1 MKSKMNTSNGKTLT
15 KRAVIFGILL
25 GIIYTFLGIYL
36 SYKVGLVALGGIF
49 LLGYVLLQLT
59 GSYNYKENV
68 ILTIIASSCLLPA
81 FEISDNIAA
90 MIIYKQYSNYQIAIS
105 FPLLL
110 FLGLI
115 GSLLGIFLL
124 MPFKDQLLSL
134 KWPMVEPSAKMMK
147 ALGGGKEEKR
157 RAFSS
162 MFVSA
167 AITLTTILG
176 KLRTLTSPFLPS
188 FIGFEVSPMMAGLG
202 FFISLSGVL
211 SLLIGA
217 LYSIGV
223 WFFLEGAN
231 STLNLSE
238 HIMHPWIFSLAIGIM
253 VTTALMNIA
262 LNRKAFSE
270 ALKGFKR
277 EHKGN
282 GLTSAWISLAS
293 VILLPLIA
301 LIGLYIILGSFYM
314 ALQTVYV
321 IIIGIPITF
330 LAAFFTAMARGETGF
345 ATSFSIDIVLLMSIL
360 LFAPDLAILL
370 IGFSFMNALEMSSNR
385 TIQSLK
391 IASLTEVSKKDAL
404 KAVIL
409 SIIPGAL
416 IGAGVIWFFI
426 NVLGGIG
433 TDAFPCPSAYVVG
446 GYVLGVRE
454 AIVHGFLPEMYD
466 LRMIFIGAVIS
477 IIFGVIQAKKK
488 LKGFSL
494 IPFAIGT
501 LIPATYIFPM
511 FLGAALDVY
520 LKKKYGKNLATYSRE
535 RNKWTII
542 TSGLFA
548 GEGLVLMFLYLA
560 YLFIPFA

>member
-1 MKSKMNTSNGKTLT
+1 MNSKSNASNSKALT
-15 KRAVIFGILL
+15 KRAVIFGLLL
-25 GIIYTFLGIYL
+25 GMIYTFLGIYL

-49 LLGYVLLQLT
+49 ILGYILLQLT

-68 ILTIIASSCLLPA
+68 ILTMIASACLLPA

-90 MIIYKQYSNYQIAIS
+90 LIIFRQYSNYQIVIS
-105 FPLLL
+105 FPLL
-110 FLGLI
+110 FFIGLV
-115 GSLLGIFLL
+115 GSILGIFLL
-124 MPFKDQLLSL
+124 MPFKDHLLSL

-147 ALGGGKEEKR
+147 ALGGGKEERKK
-157 RAFSS
+157 AFSS
-162 MFVSA
+162 MFASA
-167 AITLTTILG
+167 AITLTTLLG
-176 KLRTLTSPFLPS
+176 KIRTLTLPSLPS

-202 FFISLSGVL
+202 FFISLLGVI
-211 SLLIGA
+211 SLLLGA

-231 STLNLSE
+231 PTLNLSK

-253 VTTALMNIA
+253 VTTALMNIV
-262 LNRKAFSE
+262 LNRKAFAD
-270 ALKGFKR
+270 ALKSFKKER
-277 EHKGN
+277 KSSN
-282 GLTSAWISLAS
+282 FTYWVSPISM
-293 VILLPLIA
+293 ILLPLIA
-301 LIGLYIILGSFYM
+301 LVGLYFILGSFQM
-314 ALQTVYV
+314 TLEIIYV
-321 IIIGIPITF
+321 TIIGIPITF
-330 LAAFFTAMARGETGF
+330 LAAFFVAMARGETGF

-391 IASLTEVSKKDAL
+391 LASLTEIREKDVL
-404 KAVIL
+404 KAIII

-433 TDAFPCPSAYVVG
+433 TNIFPCPSAYVTG

-454 AIVHGFLPEMYD
+454 AIIHGLLPEMYD
-466 LRMIFIGAVIS
+466 LRIILVGAVIS

-511 FLGAALDVY
+511 FLGAALDIY
-520 LKKKYGKNLATYSRE
+520 LKRKYRENLVTYNQE

-548 GEGLVLMFLYLA
+548 GEGVVLMFFYLA
-560 YLFIPFA
+560 YLFIPLS

>member
-1 MKSKMNTSNGKTLT
+1 MNSKSNASNSKALT
-15 KRAVIFGILL
+15 KRAVIFGLLL
-25 GIIYTFLGIYL
+25 GMIYTFLGIYL

-49 LLGYVLLQLT
+49 ILGYILLQLT

-68 ILTIIASSCLLPA
+68 ILTMIASACLLPA

-90 MIIYKQYSNYQIAIS
+90 LIIFRQYSNYQIVIS
-105 FPLLL
+105 FPLL
-110 FLGLI
+110 FFIGLV
-115 GSLLGIFLL
+115 GSILGIFLL
-124 MPFKDQLLSL
+124 MPFKDHLLSL

-147 ALGGGKEEKR
+147 ALGGGKEERK

-162 MFVSA
+162 MFVSV
-167 AITLTTILG
+167 AITLTTLLG
-176 KLRTLTSPFLPS
+176 KIRTLTLPSLPS

-202 FFISLSGVL
+202 FFISLLGVI
-211 SLLIGA
+211 SLLLGA

-231 STLNLSE
+231 PTLNLSK

-253 VTTALMNIA
+253 VTTALMNIV
-262 LNRKAFSE
+262 LNRKAFAD
-270 ALKGFKR
+270 ALKSFKR
-277 EHKGN
+277 ERKSSN
-282 GLTSAWISLAS
+282 FTYWVSPISM
-293 VILLPLIA
+293 ILLPLIA
-301 LIGLYIILGSFYM
+301 LVGLYFILGSFQM
-314 ALQTVYV
+314 TLEIIYV
-321 IIIGIPITF
+321 TIIGIPITF
-330 LAAFFTAMARGETGF
+330 LAAFFVAMARGETGF

-391 IASLTEVSKKDAL
+391 LASLTEIREKDTL
-404 KAVIL
+404 KAIII

-433 TDAFPCPSAYVVG
+433 TNIFPCPSAYVTG

-454 AIVHGFLPEMYD
+454 AIVHGLLPEMYD
-466 LRMIFIGAVIS
+466 LRIILVGAVIS

-511 FLGAALDVY
+511 FLGAALDIY
-520 LKKKYGKNLATYSRE
+520 LKRKYRENLVTYNQE

-548 GEGLVLMFLYLA
+548 GEGVVLMFFYLA
-560 YLFIPFA
+560 YLFIPLS

>member
-1 MKSKMNTSNGKTLT
+1 MNSKSNASNSKALT
-15 KRAVIFGILL
+15 KRAVIFGLLL
-25 GIIYTFLGIYL
+25 GMIYTFLGIYL

-49 LLGYVLLQLT
+49 ILGYILLQLT

-68 ILTIIASSCLLPA
+68 ILTMIASACLLPA

-90 MIIYKQYSNYQIAIS
+90 LIIFRQYSNYQIVIS
-105 FPLLL
+105 FLLL
-110 FLGLI
+110 FFIGLV
-115 GSLLGIFLL
+115 GSILGIFLL
-124 MPFKDQLLSL
+124 MPFKDHLLSL

-147 ALGGGKEEKR
+147 ALGGGKEERK

-167 AITLTTILG
+167 AITLTTLLG
-176 KLRTLTSPFLPS
+176 RIRTLTLPSLPS

-202 FFISLSGVL
+202 FFISLLGVI
-211 SLLIGA
+211 SLLLGA

-231 STLNLSE
+231 PTLNLSK

-253 VTTALMNIA
+253 VTTALMNIV
-262 LNRKAFSE
+262 LNRKAFAD
-270 ALKGFKR
+270 ALKSFKR
-277 EHKGN
+277 ERKSSN
-282 GLTSAWISLAS
+282 FTYWVSPISM
-293 VILLPLIA
+293 ILLPLIA
-301 LIGLYIILGSFYM
+301 LVGLYFILGSFQM
-314 ALQTVYV
+314 TLEIIYV
-321 IIIGIPITF
+321 TIIGIPITF
-330 LAAFFTAMARGETGF
+330 LAAFFVAMARGETGF

-391 IASLTEVSKKDAL
+391 LASLTEIHEKDAL
-404 KAVIL
+404 KAIII

-433 TDAFPCPSAYVVG
+433 TNIFPCPSAYVTG

-454 AIVHGFLPEMYD
+454 AIVHGLLPEMYD
-466 LRMIFIGAVIS
+466 LRIILVGAVIS

-488 LKGFSL
+488 LKGFLL

-511 FLGAALDVY
+511 FLGAALDIY
-520 LKKKYGKNLATYSRE
+520 LKRKYRENLVTYNQE

-548 GEGLVLMFLYLA
+548 GEGVVLMFFYLA
-560 YLFIPFA
+560 YLFIPLS

>member
-1 MKSKMNTSNGKTLT
+1 MNSKSNASNSKALT
-15 KRAVIFGILL
+15 KRAVIFGLLL
-25 GIIYTFLGIYL
+25 GMIYTFLGIYL

-49 LLGYVLLQLT
+49 ILGYILLQLT

-68 ILTIIASSCLLPA
+68 ILTMIASACLLPA

-90 MIIYKQYSNYQIAIS
+90 LIIFRQYSNYQIVIS
-105 FPLLL
+105 FPLL
-110 FLGLI
+110 FFIGLV
-115 GSLLGIFLL
+115 GSILGIFLL
-124 MPFKDQLLSL
+124 MPFKDHLLSL

-147 ALGGGKEEKR
+147 ALGGGKEERK

-162 MFVSA
+162 MFVSV
-167 AITLTTILG
+167 AITLTTLLG
-176 KLRTLTSPFLPS
+176 KIRTLTLPSLPS

-202 FFISLSGVL
+202 FFISLLGVI
-211 SLLIGA
+211 SLLLGA

-231 STLNLSE
+231 PTLNLSK

-253 VTTALMNIA
+253 VTTALMNIV
-262 LNRKAFSE
+262 LNRKAFAD
-270 ALKGFKR
+270 ALKSFKR
-277 EHKGN
+277 ERKSSN
-282 GLTSAWISLAS
+282 FTYWVSPISM
-293 VILLPLIA
+293 ILLPLIA
-301 LIGLYIILGSFYM
+301 LVGLYFILGSFQM
-314 ALQTVYV
+314 TLEIIYV
-321 IIIGIPITF
+321 TIIGIPITF
-330 LAAFFTAMARGETGF
+330 LAAFFVAMARGETGF

-391 IASLTEVSKKDAL
+391 LASLTEIREKDVL
-404 KAVIL
+404 KAIII

-433 TDAFPCPSAYVVG
+433 TNIFPCPSAYVTG

-454 AIVHGFLPEMYD
+454 AIVHGLLPEMYD
-466 LRMIFIGAVIS
+466 LRIILVGAVIS

-511 FLGAALDVY
+511 FLGAALDIY
-520 LKKKYGKNLATYSRE
+520 LKRKYRENLVTYNQE

-548 GEGLVLMFLYLA
+548 GEGVVLMFFYLA
-560 YLFIPFA
+560 YLFIPLS

>member
-1 MKSKMNTSNGKTLT
+1 MNSKSNASNSKALT
-15 KRAVIFGILL
+15 KRAVIFGLLL
-25 GIIYTFLGIYL
+25 GMIYTFLGIYL

-49 LLGYVLLQLT
+49 ILGYILLQLT

-68 ILTIIASSCLLPA
+68 ILTMIASACLLPA

-90 MIIYKQYSNYQIAIS
+90 LIIFRQYSNYQIVIS
-105 FPLLL
+105 FPLL
-110 FLGLI
+110 FFIGLV
-115 GSLLGIFLL
+115 GSILGIFLL
-124 MPFKDQLLSL
+124 MPFKDHLLSL

-147 ALGGGKEEKR
+147 ALGGGKEERK

-162 MFVSA
+162 MFVSV
-167 AITLTTILG
+167 AITLTTLLG
-176 KLRTLTSPFLPS
+176 KIRTLTLPSLPS

-202 FFISLSGVL
+202 FFISLLGVI
-211 SLLIGA
+211 SLLLGA

-231 STLNLSE
+231 PTLNLSK

-253 VTTALMNIA
+253 VTTALMNIV
-262 LNRKAFSE
+262 LNRKAFAD
-270 ALKGFKR
+270 ALKSFKR
-277 EHKGN
+277 ERKSSN
-282 GLTSAWISLAS
+282 FAYWVSPISM
-293 VILLPLIA
+293 ILLPLIA
-301 LIGLYIILGSFYM
+301 LVGLYFILGSFQM
-314 ALQTVYV
+314 TLEIIYV
-321 IIIGIPITF
+321 TIIGIPITF
-330 LAAFFTAMARGETGF
+330 LAAFFVAMARGETGF

-391 IASLTEVSKKDAL
+391 LASLTEIHEKDAL
-404 KAVIL
+404 KAIII

-433 TDAFPCPSAYVVG
+433 TNIFPCPSAYVTG

-454 AIVHGFLPEMYD
+454 AIVHGLLPEMYD
-466 LRMIFIGAVIS
+466 LRIILVGAVIS

-511 FLGAALDVY
+511 FLGAALDIY
-520 LKKKYGKNLATYSRE
+520 LKRKYRENLVTYNQE

-548 GEGLVLMFLYLA
+548 GEGVVLMFFYLA
-560 YLFIPFA
+560 YLFIPLS

>member
-1 MKSKMNTSNGKTLT
+1 MNSKSNASNSKALT
-15 KRAVIFGILL
+15 KRAVIFGLLL
-25 GIIYTFLGIYL
+25 GMIYTFLGIYL

-49 LLGYVLLQLT
+49 ILGYILLQLT

-68 ILTIIASSCLLPA
+68 ILTMIASACLLPA

-90 MIIYKQYSNYQIAIS
+90 LIIFRQYSNYQIVIS
-105 FPLLL
+105 FPLL
-110 FLGLI
+110 FFIGLV
-115 GSLLGIFLL
+115 GSILGIFLL
-124 MPFKDQLLSL
+124 MPFKDHLLSL

-147 ALGGGKEEKR
+147 ALGGGKEERK

-162 MFVSA
+162 MFVSV
-167 AITLTTILG
+167 AITLTTLLG
-176 KLRTLTSPFLPS
+176 KIRTLTLPSLPS

-202 FFISLSGVL
+202 FFISLLGVI
-211 SLLIGA
+211 SLLLGA

-231 STLNLSE
+231 PTLNLSK

-262 LNRKAFSE
+262 LNRKAFAD
-270 ALKGFKR
+270 ALKSFKR
-277 EHKGN
+277 ERKSSN
-282 GLTSAWISLAS
+282 FTYWVSPISM
-293 VILLPLIA
+293 ILLPLIA
-301 LIGLYIILGSFYM
+301 LVGLYFILGSFQM
-314 ALQTVYV
+314 TLEIIYV
-321 IIIGIPITF
+321 TIIGIPITF
-330 LAAFFTAMARGETGF
+330 LAAFFVAMARGETGF

-391 IASLTEVSKKDAL
+391 LASLTEIHEKDAL
-404 KAVIL
+404 KAIII

-433 TDAFPCPSAYVVG
+433 TNIFPCPSAYVTG

-454 AIVHGFLPEMYD
+454 AIVHGLLPEMYD
-466 LRMIFIGAVIS
+466 LRIILVGAVIS

-511 FLGAALDVY
+511 FLGGALDIY
-520 LKKKYGKNLATYSRE
+520 LKRKYRENLVTYNQE

-548 GEGLVLMFLYLA
+548 GEGVVLMFFYLA
-560 YLFIPFA
+560 YLFIPLS

>member
-1 MKSKMNTSNGKTLT
+1 MNSKSNASNSKALT
-15 KRAVIFGILL
+15 KRAVIFGLLL
-25 GIIYTFLGIYL
+25 GMIYTFLGIYL

-49 LLGYVLLQLT
+49 ILGYMLLQLT

-68 ILTIIASSCLLPA
+68 ILTIIASACLLPA

-90 MIIYKQYSNYQIAIS
+90 LIIFRQYSNYQIVIS
-105 FPLLL
+105 FPLL
-110 FLGLI
+110 FFIGLV
-115 GSLLGIFLL
+115 GSILGIFLL
-124 MPFKDQLLSL
+124 MPFKDHLLSL

-147 ALGGGKEEKR
+147 ALGGGKEERK

-167 AITLTTILG
+167 AITLTTLLG
-176 KLRTLTSPFLPS
+176 RIRTLTLPSLPS

-202 FFISLSGVL
+202 FFISLLGVI
-211 SLLIGA
+211 SLLLGA

-231 STLNLSE
+231 PTLNLSK

-253 VTTALMNIA
+253 VTTALMNIV
-262 LNRKAFSE
+262 LNRKAFAD
-270 ALKGFKR
+270 ALKSFKR
-277 EHKGN
+277 ERKSSN
-282 GLTSAWISLAS
+282 FTYWVSPISM
-293 VILLPLIA
+293 ILLPLIA
-301 LIGLYIILGSFYM
+301 LVGLYFILGSFQM
-314 ALQTVYV
+314 TLEIIYV
-321 IIIGIPITF
+321 TIIGIPITF
-330 LAAFFTAMARGETGF
+330 LAAFFVAMARGETGF

-391 IASLTEVSKKDAL
+391 LASLTEIREKDVL
-404 KAVIL
+404 KAIII

-433 TDAFPCPSAYVVG
+433 TNIFPCPSAYVTG

-454 AIVHGFLPEMYD
+454 AIIHGLLPEMYD
-466 LRMIFIGAVIS
+466 LRIILVGAVIS

-511 FLGAALDVY
+511 FLGAALDIY
-520 LKKKYGKNLATYSRE
+520 LKRKYRENLVTYNQE

-548 GEGLVLMFLYLA
+548 GEGVVLMFFYLA
-560 YLFIPFA
+560 YLFIPLS

>member
-1 MKSKMNTSNGKTLT
+1 MNSKSNASNSKALT
-15 KRAVIFGILL
+15 KRAVIFGLLL
-25 GIIYTFLGIYL
+25 GMIYTFLGIYL

-49 LLGYVLLQLT
+49 ILGYVLLQLT

-68 ILTIIASSCLLPA
+68 ILTIIASACLLPA

-90 MIIYKQYSNYQIAIS
+90 LIIFRQYSNYQIVIS
-105 FPLLL
+105 FPLL
-110 FLGLI
+110 FFIGLV
-115 GSLLGIFLL
+115 GSILGIFLL
-124 MPFKDQLLSL
+124 MPFKDHLLSL

-147 ALGGGKEEKR
+147 ALGGGKEERK

-162 MFVSA
+162 MFASA
-167 AITLTTILG
+167 AITLTTLLG
-176 KLRTLTSPFLPS
+176 RIRTLTLPSLPS

-202 FFISLSGVL
+202 FFISLLGVI
-211 SLLIGA
+211 SLLLGA

-231 STLNLSE
+231 PTLNLSK

-253 VTTALMNIA
+253 VTTALMNIV
-262 LNRKAFSE
+262 LNRKAFAD
-270 ALKGFKR
+270 ALKSFKR
-277 EHKGN
+277 ERKSSN
-282 GLTSAWISLAS
+282 FTYWVSPISM
-293 VILLPLIA
+293 ILLPLIA
-301 LIGLYIILGSFYM
+301 LVGLYFILGSFQM
-314 ALQTVYV
+314 TLEIIYV
-321 IIIGIPITF
+321 TIIGIPITF
-330 LAAFFTAMARGETGF
+330 LAAFFVAMARGETGF

-391 IASLTEVSKKDAL
+391 LASLTEIREKDVL
-404 KAVIL
+404 KAIII

-433 TDAFPCPSAYVVG
+433 TNIFPCPSAYVTG

-454 AIVHGFLPEMYD
+454 AIIHGLLPEMYD
-466 LRMIFIGAVIS
+466 LRIILVGAVIS

-511 FLGAALDVY
+511 FLGAALDIY
-520 LKKKYGKNLATYSRE
+520 LKRKYGENLVTYNQE

-548 GEGLVLMFLYLA
+548 GEGVVLMFFYLA
-560 YLFIPFA
+560 YLFIPLS

>member
-1 MKSKMNTSNGKTLT
+1 MNSKSNASNSKALT
-15 KRAVIFGILL
+15 KRAVIFGLLL
-25 GIIYTFLGIYL
+25 GMIYTFLGIYL

-49 LLGYVLLQLT
+49 ILGYILLQLT

-68 ILTIIASSCLLPA
+68 ILTMIASACLLPA

-90 MIIYKQYSNYQIAIS
+90 LIIFRQYSNYQIVIS
-105 FPLLL
+105 FPLL
-110 FLGLI
+110 FFIGLV
-115 GSLLGIFLL
+115 GSILGIFLL
-124 MPFKDQLLSL
+124 MPFKDHLLSL

-147 ALGGGKEEKR
+147 ALGGGKEERK

-167 AITLTTILG
+167 AITLTTLLG
-176 KLRTLTSPFLPS
+176 RIRTLTLPSLPS

-202 FFISLSGVL
+202 FFISLLGVI
-211 SLLIGA
+211 SLLLGA

-231 STLNLSE
+231 PTLNLSK

-262 LNRKAFSE
+262 LNRKAFAD
-270 ALKGFKR
+270 ALKSFKR
-277 EHKGN
+277 ERKSSN
-282 GLTSAWISLAS
+282 FTYWVSPISM
-293 VILLPLIA
+293 ILLPLIA
-301 LIGLYIILGSFYM
+301 LVGLYFILGSFQM
-314 ALQTVYV
+314 TLEIIYV
-321 IIIGIPITF
+321 TIIGIPITF
-330 LAAFFTAMARGETGF
+330 LAAFFVAMARGETGF

-391 IASLTEVSKKDAL
+391 LASLTEIHEKDAL
-404 KAVIL
+404 KAIII

-433 TDAFPCPSAYVVG
+433 TNIFPCPSAYVTG

-454 AIVHGFLPEMYD
+454 AIVHGLLPEMYD
-466 LRMIFIGAVIS
+466 LRIILVGAVIS

-511 FLGAALDVY
+511 FLGAALDIY
-520 LKKKYGKNLATYSRE
+520 LKRKYRENLVTYNQE

-548 GEGLVLMFLYLA
+548 GEGVVLMFFYLA
-560 YLFIPFA
+560 YLFIPLS

>member
-1 MKSKMNTSNGKTLT
+1 MNSKSNASNSKALT
-15 KRAVIFGILL
+15 KRAVIFGLLL
-25 GIIYTFLGIYL
+25 GMIYTFLGIYL

-49 LLGYVLLQLT
+49 ILGYMLLQLT

-68 ILTIIASSCLLPA
+68 ILTIIASACLLPA

-90 MIIYKQYSNYQIAIS
+90 LIIFRQYSNYQIVIS
-105 FPLLL
+105 FPLL
-110 FLGLI
+110 FFIGLV
-115 GSLLGIFLL
+115 GSILGIFLL
-124 MPFKDQLLSL
+124 MPFKDHLLSL

-147 ALGGGKEEKR
+147 ALGGGKEERK

-167 AITLTTILG
+167 AITLTTLLG
-176 KLRTLTSPFLPS
+176 RIRTLTLPSLPS

-202 FFISLSGVL
+202 FFISLLGVI
-211 SLLIGA
+211 SLLLGA

-231 STLNLSE
+231 PTLNLSK

-262 LNRKAFSE
+262 LNRKAFAD
-270 ALKGFKR
+270 ALKSFKR
-277 EHKGN
+277 ERKSSN
-282 GLTSAWISLAS
+282 FTYWVSPISM
-293 VILLPLIA
+293 ILLPLIA
-301 LIGLYIILGSFYM
+301 LVGLYFILGSFQM
-314 ALQTVYV
+314 TLEIIYV
-321 IIIGIPITF
+321 TIIGIPITF
-330 LAAFFTAMARGETGF
+330 LAAFFVAMARGETGF

-391 IASLTEVSKKDAL
+391 LASLTEIREKDTL
-404 KAVIL
+404 KAIII

-433 TDAFPCPSAYVVG
+433 TNIFPCPSAYVTG

-454 AIVHGFLPEMYD
+454 AIIHGLLPEMYD
-466 LRMIFIGAVIS
+466 LRIILVGAVIS

-511 FLGAALDVY
+511 FLGAALDIY
-520 LKKKYGKNLATYSRE
+520 LKRKYRENLVTYNQE

-548 GEGLVLMFLYLA
+548 GEGVVLMFFYLA
-560 YLFIPFA
+560 YLFIPLS

>member
-1 MKSKMNTSNGKTLT
+1 MNSKSNASNSKALT
-15 KRAVIFGILL
+15 KRAVIFGLLL
-25 GIIYTFLGIYL
+25 GMIYTFLGIYL

-49 LLGYVLLQLT
+49 ILGYMLLQLT

-68 ILTIIASSCLLPA
+68 ILTIIASACLLPA

-90 MIIYKQYSNYQIAIS
+90 LIIFRQYSNYQIVIS
-105 FPLLL
+105 FPLL
-110 FLGLI
+110 FFIGLV
-115 GSLLGIFLL
+115 GSILGIFLL
-124 MPFKDQLLSL
+124 MPFKDHLLSL

-147 ALGGGKEEKR
+147 ALGGGKEERK

-167 AITLTTILG
+167 AITLTTLLG
-176 KLRTLTSPFLPS
+176 RIRTLTLPSLPS

-202 FFISLSGVL
+202 FFISLLGVI
-211 SLLIGA
+211 SLLLGA

-231 STLNLSE
+231 PTLNLSK

-262 LNRKAFSE
+262 LNRKAFAD
-270 ALKGFKR
+270 ALKSFKR
-277 EHKGN
+277 ERKSSN
-282 GLTSAWISLAS
+282 FTYWVSPISM
-293 VILLPLIA
+293 ILLPLIA
-301 LIGLYIILGSFYM
+301 LVGLYLILGSFQM
-314 ALQTVYV
+314 TLEIIYV
-321 IIIGIPITF
+321 TIIGIPITF
-330 LAAFFTAMARGETGF
+330 LAAFFVAMARGETGF

-391 IASLTEVSKKDAL
+391 LASLTEIREKDTL
-404 KAVIL
+404 KAIII

-433 TDAFPCPSAYVVG
+433 TNIFPCPSAYVTG

-454 AIVHGFLPEMYD
+454 AIIHGLLPEMYD
-466 LRMIFIGAVIS
+466 LRIILVGAVIS

-511 FLGAALDVY
+511 FLGAALDIY
-520 LKKKYGKNLATYSRE
+520 LKRKYRENLVTYNQE

-548 GEGLVLMFLYLA
+548 GEGVVLMFFYLA
-560 YLFIPFA
+560 YLFIPLS

>member
-1 MKSKMNTSNGKTLT
+1 MNSKSNASNSKALT
-15 KRAVIFGILL
+15 KRAVIFGLLL
-25 GIIYTFLGIYL
+25 GMIYTFLGIYL

-49 LLGYVLLQLT
+49 ILGYMLLQLT

-68 ILTIIASSCLLPA
+68 ILTIIASACLLPA

-90 MIIYKQYSNYQIAIS
+90 LIIFRQYSNYQIVIS
-105 FPLLL
+105 FPLL
-110 FLGLI
+110 FFIGLV
-115 GSLLGIFLL
+115 GSILGIFLL
-124 MPFKDQLLSL
+124 MPFKDHLLSL

-147 ALGGGKEEKR
+147 ALGGGKEERK

-167 AITLTTILG
+167 AITLTTLLG
-176 KLRTLTSPFLPS
+176 RIRTLTLPSLPS

-202 FFISLSGVL
+202 FFISLLGVI
-211 SLLIGA
+211 SLLLGA

-231 STLNLSE
+231 PTLNLSK

-262 LNRKAFSE
+262 LNRKAFAD
-270 ALKGFKR
+270 ALKSFKR
-277 EHKGN
+277 ERKSSN
-282 GLTSAWISLAS
+282 FTYWVSPISM
-293 VILLPLIA
+293 ILLPLIA
-301 LIGLYIILGSFYM
+301 LVGLYFILGSFQM
-314 ALQTVYV
+314 TLEIIYV
-321 IIIGIPITF
+321 TIIGIPITF
-330 LAAFFTAMARGETGF
+330 LAAFFVAMARGETGF

-391 IASLTEVSKKDAL
+391 LASLTEIHEKDAL
-404 KAVIL
+404 KAIII

-433 TDAFPCPSAYVVG
+433 TNIFPCPSAYVTG

-454 AIVHGFLPEMYD
+454 AIVHGLLPEMYD
-466 LRMIFIGAVIS
+466 LRIILVGAVIS

-511 FLGAALDVY
+511 FLGAALDIY
-520 LKKKYGKNLATYSRE
+520 LKRKYRENLVTYNQE

-548 GEGLVLMFLYLA
+548 GEGVVLMFFYLA
-560 YLFIPFA
+560 YLFIPLS

>member
-1 MKSKMNTSNGKTLT
+1 MNSKSNASNSKALT
-15 KRAVIFGILL
+15 KRAVIFGLLL
-25 GIIYTFLGIYL
+25 GMIYTFLGIYL

-49 LLGYVLLQLT
+49 ILGYMLLQLT

-68 ILTIIASSCLLPA
+68 ILTIIASACLLPA

-90 MIIYKQYSNYQIAIS
+90 LIIFRQYSNYQIVIS
-105 FPLLL
+105 FPLL
-110 FLGLI
+110 FFIGLV
-115 GSLLGIFLL
+115 GSILGIFLL
-124 MPFKDQLLSL
+124 MPFKDHLLSL

-147 ALGGGKEEKR
+147 ALGGGKEERK

-162 MFVSA
+162 MFVSV
-167 AITLTTILG
+167 AITLTTLLG
-176 KLRTLTSPFLPS
+176 KIRTLTLPSLPS

-202 FFISLSGVL
+202 FFISLLGVI
-211 SLLIGA
+211 SLLLGA

-231 STLNLSE
+231 PTLNLSK

-262 LNRKAFSE
+262 LNRKAFAD
-270 ALKGFKR
+270 ALKSFKR
-277 EHKGN
+277 ERKSSN
-282 GLTSAWISLAS
+282 FTYWVSPISM
-293 VILLPLIA
+293 ILLPLIA
-301 LIGLYIILGSFYM
+301 LVGLYFILGSFQM
-314 ALQTVYV
+314 TLEIIYV
-321 IIIGIPITF
+321 TIIGIPITF
-330 LAAFFTAMARGETGF
+330 LAAFFVAMARGETGF

-391 IASLTEVSKKDAL
+391 LASLTEIREKDTL
-404 KAVIL
+404 KAIII

-433 TDAFPCPSAYVVG
+433 TNIFPCPSAYVTG

-454 AIVHGFLPEMYD
+454 AIIHGLLPEMYD
-466 LRMIFIGAVIS
+466 LRIILVGAVIS

-511 FLGAALDVY
+511 FLGAALDIY
-520 LKKKYGKNLATYSRE
+520 LKRKYRENLVTYNQE

-548 GEGLVLMFLYLA
+548 GEGVVLMFFYLA
-560 YLFIPFA
+560 YLFIPLS

>member
-1 MKSKMNTSNGKTLT
+1 MNSKSNASNSKALT
-15 KRAVIFGILL
+15 KRAVIFGLLL
-25 GIIYTFLGIYL
+25 GMIYTFLGIYL

-49 LLGYVLLQLT
+49 ILGYILLQLT

-68 ILTIIASSCLLPA
+68 ILTMIASACLLPA

-90 MIIYKQYSNYQIAIS
+90 LIIFRQYSNYQIVIS
-105 FPLLL
+105 FPLL
-110 FLGLI
+110 FFIGLV
-115 GSLLGIFLL
+115 GSILGIFLL
-124 MPFKDQLLSL
+124 MPFKDHLLSL

-147 ALGGGKEEKR
+147 ALGGGKEERK

-167 AITLTTILG
+167 AITLTTLLG
-176 KLRTLTSPFLPS
+176 RIRTLTLPSLPS

-202 FFISLSGVL
+202 FFISLLGVI
-211 SLLIGA
+211 SLLLGA

-231 STLNLSE
+231 PTLNLSK

-253 VTTALMNIA
+253 VTTALMNIV
-262 LNRKAFSE
+262 LNRKAFAD
-270 ALKGFKR
+270 ALKSFKR
-277 EHKGN
+277 ERKSSN
-282 GLTSAWISLAS
+282 FTYWVSPISM
-293 VILLPLIA
+293 ILLPLIA
-301 LIGLYIILGSFYM
+301 LVGLYFILGSFQM
-314 ALQTVYV
+314 TLEIIYV
-321 IIIGIPITF
+321 TIIGIPITF
-330 LAAFFTAMARGETGF
+330 LAAFFVAMARGETGF

-391 IASLTEVSKKDAL
+391 LASLTEIHEKDAL
-404 KAVIL
+404 KAIII

-433 TDAFPCPSAYVVG
+433 TNIFPCPSAYVTG

-454 AIVHGFLPEMYD
+454 AIVHGLLPEMYD
-466 LRMIFIGAVIS
+466 LRIILVGAVIS

-488 LKGFSL
+488 LKGFLL

-511 FLGAALDVY
+511 FLGAALDIY
-520 LKKKYGKNLATYSRE
+520 LKRKYRENLVTYNQE

-548 GEGLVLMFLYLA
+548 GEGVVLMFFYLA
-560 YLFIPFA
+560 YLFIPLS

>member
-1 MKSKMNTSNGKTLT
+1 MNSKSNASNSKALT
-15 KRAVIFGILL
+15 KRAVIFGLLL
-25 GIIYTFLGIYL
+25 GMIYTFLGIYL

-49 LLGYVLLQLT
+49 ILGYVLLQLT

-68 ILTIIASSCLLPA
+68 ILTIIASACLLPA

-90 MIIYKQYSNYQIAIS
+90 LIIFRQYSNYQIVIS
-105 FPLLL
+105 FPLL
-110 FLGLI
+110 FFIGLV
-115 GSLLGIFLL
+115 GSILGIFLL
-124 MPFKDQLLSL
+124 MPFKDHLLSL

-147 ALGGGKEEKR
+147 ALGGGKEERK

-167 AITLTTILG
+167 AITLTTLLG
-176 KLRTLTSPFLPS
+176 KIRTLTLPSLPS

-202 FFISLSGVL
+202 FFISLLGVI
-211 SLLIGA
+211 SLLLGA

-231 STLNLSE
+231 PTLNLSK

-253 VTTALMNIA
+253 VTTALMNIV
-262 LNRKAFSE
+262 LNRKAFAD
-270 ALKGFKR
+270 ALKSFKR
-277 EHKGN
+277 ERKSSN
-282 GLTSAWISLAS
+282 FTYWVSPISM
-293 VILLPLIA
+293 ILLPLIA
-301 LIGLYIILGSFYM
+301 LVGLYFILGSFQM
-314 ALQTVYV
+314 TLEIIYV
-321 IIIGIPITF
+321 TIIGIPITF
-330 LAAFFTAMARGETGF
+330 LAAFFVAMARGETGF

-391 IASLTEVSKKDAL
+391 LASLTEIREKDVL
-404 KAVIL
+404 KAIII

-433 TDAFPCPSAYVVG
+433 TNIFPCPSAYVTG

-454 AIVHGFLPEMYD
+454 AIVHGLLPEMYD
-466 LRMIFIGAVIS
+466 LRIILVGAVIS

-511 FLGAALDVY
+511 FLGAALDIY
-520 LKKKYGKNLATYSRE
+520 LKRKYGENLVTYNQE

-548 GEGLVLMFLYLA
+548 GEGVVLMFFYLA
-560 YLFIPFA
+560 YLFIPLS

>member
-1 MKSKMNTSNGKTLT
+1 MNSKSNASNSKALT
-15 KRAVIFGILL
+15 KRAVIFGLLL
-25 GIIYTFLGIYL
+25 GMIYTFLGIYL

-49 LLGYVLLQLT
+49 ILGYILLQLT

-68 ILTIIASSCLLPA
+68 ILTMIASACLLPA

-90 MIIYKQYSNYQIAIS
+90 LIIFRQYSNYQIVIS
-105 FPLLL
+105 FPLL
-110 FLGLI
+110 FFIGLV
-115 GSLLGIFLL
+115 GSILGIFLL
-124 MPFKDQLLSL
+124 MPFKDHLLSL

-147 ALGGGKEEKR
+147 ALGGGKEERK

-162 MFVSA
+162 MFVSV
-167 AITLTTILG
+167 AITLTTLLG
-176 KLRTLTSPFLPS
+176 KIRTLTLPSLPS

-202 FFISLSGVL
+202 FFISLLGVI
-211 SLLIGA
+211 SLLLGA

-231 STLNLSE
+231 PTLNLSK

-253 VTTALMNIA
+253 VTTALMNIV
-262 LNRKAFSE
+262 LNRKAFAD
-270 ALKGFKR
+270 ALKSFKR
-277 EHKGN
+277 ERKSSN
-282 GLTSAWISLAS
+282 FTYWVSPISM
-293 VILLPLIA
+293 ILLPLIA
-301 LIGLYIILGSFYM
+301 LVGLYFILGSFQM
-314 ALQTVYV
+314 TLEIIYV
-321 IIIGIPITF
+321 TIIGIPITF
-330 LAAFFTAMARGETGF
+330 LAAFFVAMARGETGF

-391 IASLTEVSKKDAL
+391 LASLTEIHEKDAL
-404 KAVIL
+404 KAIII

-433 TDAFPCPSAYVVG
+433 TNIFPCPSAYVTG

-454 AIVHGFLPEMYD
+454 AIVHGLLPEMYD
-466 LRMIFIGAVIS
+466 LRIILVGAVIS

-511 FLGAALDVY
+511 FLGAALDIY
-520 LKKKYGKNLATYSRE
+520 LKRKYRENLVTYNQE

-548 GEGLVLMFLYLA
+548 GEGVVLMFFYLA
-560 YLFIPFA
+560 YLFIPLS